1 MKLVL
6 IEPKSDEVAQRFD
19 CSSRFVNRSLFFD
32 RTVQVRGELGHR
44 VRSYVRNFC
53 KYYIDTRK

>member
-6 IEPKSDEVAQRFD
+6 IEPKSDVVASRLG
-19 CSSRFVNRSLFFD
+19 CSSQFVNKSLFFNK
-32 RTVQVRGELGHR
+32 TMMVKGERGHR